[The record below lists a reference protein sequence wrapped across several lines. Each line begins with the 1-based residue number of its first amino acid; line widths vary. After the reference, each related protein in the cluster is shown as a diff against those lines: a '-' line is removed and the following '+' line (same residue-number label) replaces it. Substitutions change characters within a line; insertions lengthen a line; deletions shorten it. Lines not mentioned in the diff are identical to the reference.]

1 METKTTVLD
10 TLQAGQLPDLP
21 ISLETSTILT
31 LSGCIFLVGIILILF
46 AKAINK

>member
-1 METKTTVLD
+1 MEPKATILD
-10 TLQAGQLPDLP
+10 TLQAGQLPELP

-31 LSGCIFLVGIILILF
+31 LSGCLFLVGLILILL